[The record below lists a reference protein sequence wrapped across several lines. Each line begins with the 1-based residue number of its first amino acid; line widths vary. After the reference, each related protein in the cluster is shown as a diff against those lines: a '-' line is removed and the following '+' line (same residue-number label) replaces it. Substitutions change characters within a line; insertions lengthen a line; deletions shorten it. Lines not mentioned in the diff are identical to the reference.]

1 MTKSRFNNK
10 TLERSLEEVLKDN
23 TSARKGSVSGFSIE
37 VMEGNAFSSYVYY
50 DDEKSCD
57 EDLKTLTELLEEN
70 LDN

>member
-1 MTKSRFNNK
+1 MIKSRFNNR
-10 TLERSLEEVLKDN
+10 TLENSLKEVLKDN
-23 TSARKGSVSGFSIE
+23 TSARKGSVSGNSIE
-37 VMEGNAFSSYVYY
+37 VMEGKAYSSYVYY